1 MSQSNIEVSQAQ
13 EAASPTPDLSVIV
26 VSWNVKELLLGCLR
40 ALADEDIKDE
50 LTLDVLVIDNASSD
64 GSAEAARSL
73 PGVRV
78 IETGRNL
85 GYGRANNLG
94 FEQAT
99 SGHFLVLNPDTI
111 PQPGSL
117 RTLLDFVDAYPRAGL
132 VAPRLL
138 NPDGTHQEAAFR
150 FPTIWMALLDLF
162 PPPRVVPGRVRRWL
176 LSSRFNGRYPQASRN
191 REPYRIDHPLGA
203 CMLVNR
209 AAYCEVG
216 GFDPGLLIYSEE
228 VDLALRYEAA
238 GWESWQVP
246 DAEVI
251 HYGGSSTSQQPDQ
264 MFVELW
270 RSRLYV
276 YRKHY
281 TRASLIALGA
291 VLAASQA
298 MEALRALVHLRT
310 GRIGREEAHRRWRRV
325 GAVLRLL
332 WAK

>member
-1 MSQSNIEVSQAQ
+1 
-13 EAASPTPDLSVIV
+13 VIV

-40 ALADEDIKDE
+40 ALADERVRDDLALE
-50 LTLDVLVIDNASSD
+50 VLVVDNASSD

-99 SGHFLVLNPDTI
+99 GRHFLVLNPDTV

-117 RTLLDFVDAYPRAGL
+117 RALFDFVGAHHRAGL
-132 VAPRLL
+132 VSPRLL
-138 NPDGTHQEAAFR
+138 NPDGTPQEAAFR
-150 FPTIWMALLDLF
+150 FPTVWMALLDLF
-162 PPPRVVPGRVRRWL
+162 PPPRIIPGRVRRWL
-176 LSSRFNGRYPQASRN
+176 LSSPINGRYSQERRAHK
-191 REPYRIDHPLGA
+191 PYQIDHPLGA

-209 AAYCEVG
+209 AAYCETG
-216 GFDPGLLIYSEE
+216 GFDAAIAMYSEE
-228 VDLALRYEAA
+228 VDLALRLEAT

-246 DAEVI
+246 NAEVI
-251 HYGGSSTSQQPDQ
+251 HYGGRSTGQLPDR

-270 RSRLYV
+270 RSRLYI

-281 TRASLIALGA
+281 TRASYIALGA
-291 VLAASQA
+291 LLAASQA
-298 MEALRALVHLRT
+298 LVALRALVQRRT
-310 GRIGREEAHRRWRRV
+310 GRIGREEAHRRWQRA
-325 GAVLRLL
+325 GAVLRHI
-332 WAK
+332 WSR